1 MIIWLIFWRRDSD
14 GGYSSWTEAGKH
26 KIGNSV
32 KSVDYYNLKNSFHG
46 RCFDKCYY
54 SSAKIRKIQENSFDV
69 NFYLTYVYYICY
81 MFLSSVLKQLYVALV
96 CLIKVY
102 SINSQDFRILSR
114 YRTCDYI
121 LCYIPE
127 LKKIMPK
134 KNQIFFYP
142 RLQ

>member
-1 MIIWLIFWRRDSD
+1 MVGALI
-14 GGYSSWTEAGKH
+14 
-26 KIGNSV
+26 NSIALLQ
-32 KSVDYYNLKNSFHG
+32 KSEKY
-46 RCFDKCYY
+46 
-54 SSAKIRKIQENSFDV
+54 RKNSFDV
-69 NFYLTYVYYICY
+69 NFYLTHVYYICY

-102 SINSQDFRILSR
+102 SINSQYFRIFSQ
-114 YRTCDYI
+114 YFTCDYI

-134 KNQIFFYP
+134 KTQIFFYP